1 MTRNN
6 FLAATALGVTL
17 AVSGQ
22 SLAARADGSAFVI
35 EGLPAVP
42 GAAAEP
48 DGPGSRAPDAFAFEI
63 RAPGRPSTRPA
74 PRPVTLD
81 PEASEPALAEAVLP
95 AVPEPTAPAGPR
107 LAGLGAIAPQAR
119 TAQPLWTRTGM
130 LDLTFGRDLEADEGW
145 SEGRAAF
152 FVQGPVGDGWTLT
165 ASADSDARPL
175 DELLDGLTGTERR
188 DALARLRAASGAPDF
203 GDGSALAHPGG
214 RDGRLFARIARDDSH
229 LTFGQSSISLADGDL
244 IRAERGIYGLSGRHA
259 TGTGS
264 VEGFAS
270 REDALP
276 ETNLFDATGGASY
289 RLAHRDVLPGTV
301 RLSVERRDESGR
313 LIERRQLVEGLDY
326 SVNHAQ
332 GHVLLGRPLLGQVGR
347 ALFSDESE
355 EVTLRADYARPADG
369 IDDLSTGLRAR
380 QEVGGGLSVGATAL
394 DEETGD
400 TRMRVAGIDAA
411 LEAAPGLRLSAEL
424 ARSEG
429 AGRAFNRS
437 ADGGLSFASE
447 PPTAPGT
454 EATAWSVGAE
464 ADLAPLAG
472 TEGTARA
479 WAERRE
485 AGFAGTGGAE
495 PETLTRAGA
504 EVDIALTE
512 ATRLGLGAESV
523 ERGAER
529 RRELRL
535 ELAQRIDPATAL
547 RFGLERETLSG
558 GGESGARSDAALR
571 VERQVGGATAHLF
584 AEGTLAAEGDLDRY
598 HRYGA
603 GLSGAL
609 TDRLSA
615 EAELGFGSAGT
626 GLEAGLSYARDDGEI
641 YLRQRVIGEATE
653 EITGHGLVLGQR
665 RELGD
670 DWSIFAEHDLLLGA
684 GDGHG
689 QSYGLSWAPD
699 GLSLDLAAT
708 IDAETEGGTRRTLS
722 FGAAFERPFAAARAR
737 IELHEIDLPGENGE
751 GVLIAAR
758 SRQVTDDLGGTLR
771 ARVEYAHERRA
782 DQPDGEY
789 AEAGLSYALRPVM
802 DDDLVMVLS
811 YDMRADLDRGTVGA
825 ADTGTPLQRS
835 HVVSADLDYRLGPD
849 LWVGAKYGVR
859 LGEMATDR
867 DQPDWEDSAA
877 HVLVLRGEWS
887 FAENWDLLL
896 EHRTL
901 YEPGTGAVDQ
911 GFLAAPYYRISDNAR
926 IGAGYDFGSF
936 SSDLTETEHR
946 SGVFVNAIWSF

>member
-42 GAAAEP
+42 GAAAEAT
-48 DGPGSRAPDAFAFEI
+48 APDAFAFEI
-63 RAPGRPSTRPA
+63 RAPGRPSARPA
-74 PRPVTLD
+74 LRPVTLD
-81 PEASEPALAEAVLP
+81 PEASSPALVEAASLP
-95 AVPEPTAPAGPR
+95 VPEPVAPAGPR
-107 LAGLGAIAPQAR
+107 LAGLGAVAPEAQAAR
-119 TAQPLWTRTGM
+119 PLWTRTGM
-130 LDLTFGRDLEADEGW
+130 LDLTFGRDLDEGTGW

-152 FVQGPVGDGWTLT
+152 FAQGPVGDGWTLT
-165 ASADSDARPL
+165 ASADSGGRPL

-188 DALARLRAASGAPDF
+188 DALARLHAAPGAPDF
-203 GDGSALAHPGG
+203 GDGSALLHPGG

-229 LTFGQSSISLADGDL
+229 LTFGQSRVSLADGDL
-244 IRAERGIYGLSGRHA
+244 IRAERSIYGLSGRHA
-259 TGTGS
+259 TETGS

-276 ETNLFDATGGASY
+276 ETDLFDATGGASY

-301 RLSVERRDESGR
+301 QLSVERRDETGR

-332 GHVLLGRPLLGQVGR
+332 GHVLLGRPLMGQVGR
-347 ALFSDESE
+347 ALFSDESDE
-355 EVTLRADYARPADG
+355 ITLRADYARPADG

-380 QEVGGGLSVGATAL
+380 QEIGGGLSVGATAL

-400 TRMRVAGIDAA
+400 ARMRVAGVDAT
-411 LEAAPGLRLSAEL
+411 LEAAPGLRLTAEL

-429 AGRAFNRS
+429 SGRAFNRS
-437 ADGGLSFASE
+437 SDGGLSFSTEASG
-447 PPTAPGT
+447 APGT
-454 EATAWSVGAE
+454 EATAWSLGAE

-472 TEGTARA
+472 TEGTASA
-479 WAERRE
+479 WVERRE
-485 AGFAGTGGAE
+485 AGFAGTGAAE

-504 EVDIALTE
+504 EVEVAVTE
-512 ATRLGLGAESV
+512 ATRLGFGAESV
-523 ERGAER
+523 ERGTER

-535 ELAQRIDPATAL
+535 DLAQRIDPATEL
-547 RFGLERETLSG
+547 RLGLERETLSG
-558 GGESGARSDAALR
+558 GGQNGTRSDAALR
-571 VERQVGGATAHLF
+571 VERRMGGATAHLF

-626 GLEAGLSYARDDGEI
+626 GLEAGLSYARDDGEV
-641 YLRQRVIGEATE
+641 YLRHRVVGDATDD
-653 EITGHGLVLGQR
+653 IAGHGLVLGQR
-665 RELGD
+665 RDIGD
-670 DWSIFAEHDLLLGA
+670 DWSIFAEQDLLLGGA

-689 QSYGLSWAPD
+689 QSYGLTWAPD
-699 GLSLDLAAT
+699 GFSLDLAAT
-708 IDAETEGGTRRTLS
+708 IDAETEGRTRRTLS
-722 FGAAFERPFAAARAR
+722 FGAAVERPHGAARAR
-737 IELHEIDLPGENGE
+737 IELHEIDVPGENGD

-758 SRQVTDDLGGTLR
+758 SRQLTDDLGGTLR

-782 DQPDGEY
+782 GQADGEY

-802 DDDLVMVLS
+802 DDDLIVVLS
-811 YDMRADLDRGTVGA
+811 YDMRADLDRGAVGA
-825 ADTGTPLQRS
+825 ADSGTPLQRS
-835 HVVSADLDYRLGPD
+835 HVVSADLDYRLGRD
-849 LWVGAKYGVR
+849 LSVGAKYGVR
-859 LGEMATDR
+859 LGELATDR
-867 DQPDWEDSAA
+867 AQPDWQDSTA
-877 HVLVLRGEWS
+877 HVFVLRGEWS

-896 EHRTL
+896 EYRAL
-901 YEPGTGAVDQ
+901 YQPETEALDHGV
-911 GFLAAPYYRISDNAR
+911 LAAPYYRISDNAR

-936 SSDLTETEHR
+936 SSDLTDLDHSR
-946 SGVFVNAIWSF
+946 GAFVNAIWSF